1 MVNKIN
7 TFWGVYYTALNLIL
21 FAEKWVSSITLKD
34 VRVENV
40 PGQAVR
46 VWNTDPE
53 KHNVIWLERMSVS
66 NTGHRGE
73 STPALDVQLKSA
85 YVLIRNC
92 FFNKITARNSTVMSV
107 TFDSETMSRVSTAKV
122 TQNSFV
128 SCEGGGVISVR
139 NSGQNNATLRLTN
152 NNLRHN
158 SANDR
163 HSVVQL
169 VNMSVLMEGNL
180 IHDNIGKYT
189 LELGNDDECSR
200 LPVRAGQ
207 NIFWNNNALSNAAK
221 YTVSLHASDVM
232 FRKNIFNNPSNT
244 FEMSSDKL
252 AGVNA
257 SDAVIDCTH
266 NWWGSGRAYDVTGE
280 IRDGHL
286 VEDLPIIEFVPFDP
300 VPPNSLHFS
309 SR

>member
-1 MVNKIN
+1 M
-7 TFWGVYYTALNLIL
+7 
-21 FAEKWVSSITLKD
+21 SSITLKD

-66 NTGHRGE
+66 NTGHRGDP
-73 STPALDVQLKSA
+73 TPALDVQLKSA

-92 FFNKITARNSTVMSV
+92 FFNKIRAQYSAVMSV
-107 TFDSETMSRVSTAKV
+107 SFDSETMSRVSTAKV
-122 TQNSFV
+122 TQNSFL
-128 SCEGGGVISVR
+128 SCEGGGVISVG
-139 NSGQNNATLRLTN
+139 NTGQNNATLRLTN

-163 HSVVQL
+163 RSVVQL

-180 IHDNIGKYT
+180 IRDNTGKYI
-189 LELGNDDECSR
+189 LELGNDDDCSR
-200 LPVRAGQ
+200 LPVRAGK
-207 NIFWNNNALSNAAK
+207 NIFWNNKALRNAAQ
-221 YTVSLHASDVM
+221 YTVSLHASDVT
-232 FRKNIFNNPSNT
+232 FRKNLLNNPTNT
-244 FEMSSDKL
+244 REMSPHKL

-257 SDAVIDCTH
+257 SDAAIDCTH
-266 NWWGSGRAYDVTGE
+266 NWWGSGRAYDVTDR
-280 IRDGHL
+280 IRDGRD

-300 VPPNSLHFS
+300 LPPNSLHFS